1 MKAEELAGF
10 QRSCW
15 RNIAITLTTVSLV
28 KSPVFHQPSY
38 KIAGLMCAGR
48 SQQVSTLAKGDGG
61 AMARDGSFHCELE
74 KSKDEDEN
82 RNQVTTIKCH
92 GELVSNTAGEIKEVV
107 RPLILLGGRII
118 IDLGDVKHLDS
129 AGLGALVGLKTSAIN
144 QGLCI
149 LELANMTPGVL
160 ELLRITHLTQ
170 MFSS

>member
-1 MKAEELAGF
+1 M
-10 QRSCW
+10 
-15 RNIAITLTTVSLV
+15 V
-28 KSPVFHQPSY
+28 
-38 KIAGLMCAGR
+38 
-48 SQQVSTLAKGDGG
+48 
-61 AMARDGSFHCELE
+61 RDRSFHYELE
-74 KSKDEDEN
+74 KSKDKN
-82 RNQVTTIKCH
+82 GNQVTTIKCH
-92 GELVSNTAGEIKEVV
+92 GELVSDTAGQIKELV

-129 AGLGALVGLKTSAIN
+129 AGLGALVGLKVSAVE

>member
-1 MKAEELAGF
+1 M
-10 QRSCW
+10 
-15 RNIAITLTTVSLV
+15 
-28 KSPVFHQPSY
+28 P
-38 KIAGLMCAGR
+38 
-48 SQQVSTLAKGDGG
+48 
-61 AMARDGSFHCELE
+61 
-74 KSKDEDEN
+74 
-82 RNQVTTIKCH
+82 TIKCH

-118 IDLGDVKHLDS
+118 IDLGDVKHLGS
-129 AGLGALVGLKTSAIN
+129 AGLGALVGLKTFAIN

>member
-1 MKAEELAGF
+1 
-10 QRSCW
+10 
-15 RNIAITLTTVSLV
+15 
-28 KSPVFHQPSY
+28 
-38 KIAGLMCAGR
+38 
-48 SQQVSTLAKGDGG
+48 
-61 AMARDGSFHCELE
+61 MARDGSFHCELE

-82 RNQVTTIKCH
+82 RIQVTIIKCH

-129 AGLGALVGLKTSAIN
+129 AGLGALVGLKESAIK

>member
-1 MKAEELAGF
+1 MQGRIVGVNA
-10 QRSCW
+10 C
-15 RNIAITLTTVSLV
+15 
-28 KSPVFHQPSY
+28 FHQPSY
-38 KIAGLMCAGR
+38 KIAGLMTQRGGSR
-48 SQQVSTLAKGDGG
+48 SQVVQVGQAVSTLAKGDGV

-74 KSKDEDEN
+74 KLKDEDEN
-82 RNQVTTIKCH
+82 GNQVTTIKCH
-92 GELVSNTAGEIKEVV
+92 GELVSNTVGEIKEVV

-149 LELANMTPGVL
+149 LELANVTPGVL

>member
-1 MKAEELAGF
+1 
-10 QRSCW
+10 
-15 RNIAITLTTVSLV
+15 
-28 KSPVFHQPSY
+28 
-38 KIAGLMCAGR
+38 
-48 SQQVSTLAKGDGG
+48 
-61 AMARDGSFHCELE
+61 MARDGSFHCELE
-74 KSKDEDEN
+74 KWKDKDEN
-82 RNQVTTIKCH
+82 GNQVTTIKCH

-107 RPLILLGGRII
+107 RPLILVGGRII

-129 AGLGALVGLKTSAIN
+129 AGLGALVSLKTSAIN